1 MVSEAQVIM
10 TGYVATQPRMR
21 EIAKGVQVVSM
32 RVAWTPRHVDRG
44 TGEWTDG
51 VTSFATV
58 TCWRKLAE
66 NVGAC
71 VHKGDPVI
79 IRGRFRNGRTYTD
92 KSGVQR
98 REDEI
103 EALEM
108 GHDLSRGIAIF
119 RRLQPP
125 LGKTAEEHRAEL
137 EAVAAEGGQAAGG
150 GPGAANGLR
159 AAAMREA
166 AEREAAERE
175 AAEQEAAAMAAL
187 ERAGLAGHD
196 DEIFDPDGIEKLAQD
211 ADSAAVPS

>member
-1 MVSEAQVIM
+1 MVNEAQVIM

-32 RVAWTPRHVDRG
+32 RVAWTPRHVDRD

-58 TCWRKLAE
+58 TCWRRLAE

-79 IRGRFRNGRTYTD
+79 IRGRFRNGRTYVD

-108 GHDLSRGIAIF
+108 GHDLSRGVAIF
-119 RRLQPP
+119 RRVQPP
-125 LGKTAEEHRAEL
+125 LGKTAQEHRDEL
-137 EAVAAEGGQAAGG
+137 EAAAADGVRAAGG
-150 GPGAANGLR
+150 PEAADGLR
-159 AAAMREA
+159 AAGQDA
-166 AEREAAERE
+166 AE
-175 AAEQEAAAMAAL
+175 EAAAMAAL
-187 ERAGLAGHD
+187 EQAGLAGPEGDD
-196 DEIFDPDGIEKLAQD
+196 DEIFDAEGIEKLARD
-211 ADSAAVPS
+211 ADRAAAPF